1 MKKLSY
7 ILSGLLIAGSSAF
20 FSSCGDNKDFWGP
33 HTLTDDEIA
42 EMERQEEIKRQQ
54 RERIDADL
62 ILNYTVEFALGTAL
76 NGDGGADV
84 TGFAIEGSTHADNMT
99 SSNSGAYWGH
109 WWDKDGNVKNWGDEA
124 MVFAEF
130 EYTEGGEGIFHV
142 GQYPGHLV
150 ADQEVKF
157 IEALKY
163 QDKRVAIVITAIG
176 RERGEVKATVVAS
189 NKLTLESVAR

>member
-33 HTLTDDEIA
+33 HTLTDDEIDGGDV
-42 EMERQEEIKRQQ
+42 K
-54 RERIDADL
+54 IDMDKIAS
-62 ILNYTVEFALGTAL
+62 EFGISKDALGTAL
-76 NGDGGADV
+76 NGDGGVDV

-142 GQYPGHLV
+142 GQFPGHLV

-189 NKLTLESVAR
+189 NKLTLERYLRYCCC